1 MKGFIEVITT
11 MTYPNRTLINLKDIK
26 AIYEHQE
33 KTIIGQEKVIVNT
46 IIEGIFKL
54 SDVPFFRC
62 IETYEEIKK
71 KIEQAQGEKQMTIAE
86 ALFGCVVVVCIT
98 VIILFYMIFLS

>member
-11 MTYPNRTLINLKDIK
+11 ATYPNKTLINVNDIK

-33 KTIIGQEKVIVNT
+33 KAIIGQEKVIVNT
-46 IIEGIFKL
+46 IIEGTFKL
-54 SDVPFFRC
+54 SDIPLFRC

-71 KIEQAQGEKQMTIAE
+71 KIEEAQE
-86 ALFGCVVVVCIT
+86 
-98 VIILFYMIFLS
+98 